1 LYVETCAAG
10 GIGSDDDEDDDDD
23 EKFIQKKVAAFGEEM
38 ADSRA
43 ELDSL
48 TGQKRS
54 LSNESVTSPNYYI
67 LFLQSEV
74 MPQHLKQRIMEYP
87 EGRRNQL
94 IVDLMTG
101 LGNELQSDS
110 LVEQIAKA
118 PFKEHFAQMAH
129 ALTEKYV
136 SKYKAT
142 KEQELAKFLK
152 LVDDNVASYRV

>member
-10 GIGSDDDEDDDDD
+10 GNGDDDDDDD
-23 EKFIQKKVAAFGEEM
+23 EKFIQKKVAAFGAEM

-48 TGQKRS
+48 TGQKRP
-54 LSNESVTSPNYYI
+54 LSNESVTSANYHL
-67 LFLQSEV
+67 LFLQSEDI
-74 MPQHLKQRIMEYP
+74 PQHLKQRIMEYP

-110 LVEQIAKA
+110 LVTQIAKA
-118 PFKEHFAQMAH
+118 PFKEHFGRMAH
-129 ALTEKYV
+129 ALAEKYV
-136 SKYKAT
+136 SQYKAT
-142 KEQELAKFLK
+142 KEQAFAKFLK
-152 LVDDNVASYRV
+152 LVDDNIASY